1 MARRLRPVESFTLS
15 IDYELRASYEAALS
29 RLAAAIHAGP
39 AAWHAKYVAIA
50 DIVRHEPPLYLAAS
64 IGTESEFFKK
74 VLGESRQSVWRHLRL
89 ARLATPAQVAR
100 YSPSRLSL
108 AIAYVEAQTKRA
120 LTETDTIDFERL
132 QIQLRGGRTAKNK
145 PFSSATYADLLKATV
160 EANKKTPAS
169 SRARTKNGLVLRT

>member
-74 VLGESRQSVWRHLRL
+74 VLGESRQSVWRHLRV
-89 ARLATPAQVAR
+89 ARLATPEQVAR

-108 AIAYVEAQTKRA
+108 AIAYVEAQTRRA
-120 LTETDTIDFERL
+120 LTETDTIDFDRL
-132 QIQLRGGRTAKNK
+132 QIQTRKAGAAFIK
-145 PFSSATYADLLKATV
+145 PFRSATYAELLQATV
-160 EANKKTPAS
+160 EANQMPSAT
-169 SRARTKNGLVLRT
+169 